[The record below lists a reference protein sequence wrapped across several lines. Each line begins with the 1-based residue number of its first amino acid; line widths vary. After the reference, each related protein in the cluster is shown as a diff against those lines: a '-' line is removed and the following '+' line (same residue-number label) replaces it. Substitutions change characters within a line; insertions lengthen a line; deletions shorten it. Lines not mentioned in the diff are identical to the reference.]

1 MGSSKVVDRH
11 ATPLVSHIMA
21 VCLPTGPP
29 PFSCG
34 SEAVGSTAAAVPET
48 RRGNEAMA
56 PDASA
61 RAGMF
66 SRSTPHEVPSAAV
79 KSRTKAGTDGVSR
92 VGDGGGGGGGGG
104 GGTRD
109 ICVAIS
115 GGLMSVLE
123 VVAPLWHIGLAGE
136 GAQES
141 QERKQVLTMARAP
154 CGWGNTAFEPGALS
168 ASTPTYG
175 EGEIVLSGEG
185 KAAGNTNSCGF
196 LVMCEG
202 GWIGWYHG
210 SREYTVGNLT
220 ISV

>member
-1 MGSSKVVDRH
+1 
-11 ATPLVSHIMA
+11 MA

-29 PFSCG
+29 PFSCDSG
-34 SEAVGSTAAAVPET
+34 AVGSTAAAVPET
-48 RRGNEAMA
+48 RRGNEVTA

-66 SRSTPHEVPSAAV
+66 SRSTTHEVPSTAA
-79 KSRTKAGTDGVSR
+79 KSRRKDFTDGVSH
-92 VGDGGGGGGGGG
+92 VGDGDGGGG

-109 ICVAIS
+109 VCVAIS

-154 CGWGNTAFEPGALS
+154 RGWGETALELRALS

-175 EGEIVLSGEG
+175 EREIVLSEEG
-185 KAAGNTNSCGF
+185 KAGGNTYSCGF

-210 SREYTVGNLT
+210 SGGYTVGDFT